1 MENDDFK
8 KQVEELFF
16 LFKKILEQSPDPDE
30 MSEIDRLQM
39 EQIKLFLSKYDR
51 LKDQTVF
58 EIMGD
63 PDPQAKKMLSLLIK
77 QLREQLGV
85 EVLNEMY
92 QESPSVIDNI
102 DDIAKSI
109 DDIDFLLRSDT
120 LSQEEIDRLL
130 DERSKLIDKQN
141 ENPL

>member
-1 MENDDFK
+1 MENEDFK

-16 LFKKILEQSPDPDE
+16 LFKKILEQSPNPDE

-39 EQIKLFLSKYDR
+39 EQIKLFLSNYDK
-51 LKDQTVF
+51 LKDQTAF

-63 PDPQAKKMLSLLIK
+63 PDPQAKKMLNLLIK
-77 QLREQLGV
+77 QLREQLGD

-92 QESPSVIDNI
+92 QEPQSVIDNI
-102 DDIAKSI
+102 DEIAKSI
-109 DDIDFLLRSDT
+109 DDIDFMLRSDT

-130 DERSKLIDKQN
+130 DERSKLIDTQN
-141 ENPL
+141 KNPL